1 MESSYL
7 MLARAETKRE
17 REFDFTDQDFESVR
31 QKLYEQAG
39 ISLNDGKRDLVYGR
53 LSRRLRA
60 LRLTNF
66 ASYLKYLASPEAET
80 ELVQFI
86 NALTTN
92 LTAFFREPHHFDYL
106 AKTVLSEATRRNAG
120 DHRIRI
126 WSAGCSTGEEPY
138 SIAMTVRETMPSL
151 HSWDLK
157 ILATDLDSNVV
168 ETAKSGRYPA
178 QRVEGLPKA
187 RVNKWFLRGDER
199 SGDQVQ
205 VSEALQELITFK
217 QLNLMDPWPMQGKF
231 DLIFC
236 RNVVIYFDK
245 PTQRKLFDRYAD
257 ALVTGGYLFIGHSE
271 NMHKLSDRF
280 ELVGQTMYR
289 KLD

>member
-1 MESSYL
+1 
-7 MLARAETKRE
+7 MLARSETKRE
-17 REFDFTDQDFESVR
+17 REFHFSDHDFESVR
-31 QKLYEQAG
+31 RKLYQQAG

-60 LRLTNF
+60 LGFTDF
-66 ASYLKYLASPEAET
+66 ASYLEYLDSPRAES

-92 LTAFFREPHHFDYL
+92 LTAFFREPHHFDFL
-106 AKTVLSEATRRNAG
+106 ANTVLPEAMRRHAG
-120 DHRIRI
+120 DHRIRF

-138 SIAMTVRETMPSL
+138 SIAVTVREAMPSL
-151 HSWDLK
+151 NNWDLR

-168 ETAKSGRYPA
+168 ETAKRGHYAVQRIAGLSRGRTS
-178 QRVEGLPKA
+178 
-187 RVNKWFLRGDER
+187 KWFHRVGGR
-199 SGDQVQ
+199 SADKVQ
-205 VSEALQELITFK
+205 VNTALQELITFK
-217 QLNLMDPWPMQGKF
+217 QLNLMHEWPMKGKF

-271 NMHKLSDRF
+271 NMHNLSDRF

-289 KLD
+289 KIR